1 MAAFCA
7 SRVAVPVVSAK
18 GGVVS
23 KQVRAGSGA
32 SVVRGLSVDKATCH
46 RPSVAIFRASAFR
59 VRATGASAMTCRGV
73 SPRASLRATLA
84 EPPTRFSRSQSS
96 AASAFHGVLVKS
108 QSVKVR
114 LRTQKG

>member
-32 SVVRGLSVDKATCH
+32 CVRGLSVDKATCH
-46 RPSVAIFRASAFR
+46 RPSVAIFRASAVR
-59 VRATGASAMTCRGV
+59 VRATGASPMTRCGV
-73 SPRASLRATLA
+73 SPRGFLLASLADR
-84 EPPTRFSRSQSS
+84 PTRFSRSQSS
-96 AASAFHGVLVKS
+96 AASAFHGVSVKS
-108 QSVKVR
+108 TSVKVR
-114 LRTQKG
+114 LRKKKG

>member
-32 SVVRGLSVDKATCH
+32 CVRGLSVDKATRHTAIGFDFPPPPSGSARPAH
-46 RPSVAIFRASAFR
+46 RR
-59 VRATGASAMTCRGV
+59 
-73 SPRASLRATLA
+73 
-84 EPPTRFSRSQSS
+84 
-96 AASAFHGVLVKS
+96 
-108 QSVKVR
+108 
-114 LRTQKG
+114 

>member
-32 SVVRGLSVDKATCH
+32 SPARGLSVDKATR
-46 RPSVAIFRASAFR
+46 RPSDAIFRASAFR
-59 VRATGASAMTCRGV
+59 VRASGAS
-73 SPRASLRATLA
+73 SPMR
-84 EPPTRFSRSQSS
+84 RSQSS
-96 AASAFHGVLVKS
+96 AASAFHGVSVKS

>member
-23 KQVRAGSGA
+23 KQVRAGSCA
-32 SVVRGLSVDKATCH
+32 SPTRGLSVDKATR
-46 RPSVAIFRASAFR
+46 RPSDAIFRASAFR

-84 EPPTRFSRSQSS
+84 DPPTRFSRSQSS
-96 AASAFHGVLVKS
+96 AASAFHGVSVKS

>member
-46 RPSVAIFRASAFR
+46 RP
-59 VRATGASAMTCRGV
+59 
-73 SPRASLRATLA
+73 
-84 EPPTRFSRSQSS
+84 
-96 AASAFHGVLVKS
+96 
-108 QSVKVR
+108 
-114 LRTQKG
+114 

>member
-32 SVVRGLSVDKATCH
+32 SVVRGLSVDKATRH
-46 RPSVAIFRASAFR
+46 TAIGFDF
-59 VRATGASAMTCRGV
+59 
-73 SPRASLRATLA
+73 P
-84 EPPTRFSRSQSS
+84 
-96 AASAFHGVLVKS
+96 
-108 QSVKVR
+108 R
-114 LRTQKG
+114 LRRPGPRDRRIADDAPRRFTPRVPPRHPR

>member
-46 RPSVAIFRASAFR
+46 RPSVAIFRLRRPGPRDRRIADDAPRRFTPR
-59 VRATGASAMTCRGV
+59 VP
-73 SPRASLRATLA
+73 PRHPR
-84 EPPTRFSRSQSS
+84 
-96 AASAFHGVLVKS
+96 
-108 QSVKVR
+108 
-114 LRTQKG
+114 

>member
-46 RPSVAIFRASAFR
+46 RPSVAIFRASAVR
-59 VRATGASAMTCRGV
+59 VRATGASPMTRRGV
-73 SPRASLRATLA
+73 
-84 EPPTRFSRSQSS
+84 
-96 AASAFHGVLVKS
+96 
-108 QSVKVR
+108 
-114 LRTQKG
+114 

>member
-46 RPSVAIFRASAFR
+46 RPSVAIFRASAVR
-59 VRATGASAMTCRGV
+59 VRATGASPMTRRGV
-73 SPRASLRATLA
+73 SPRAFLRATLA
-84 EPPTRFSRSQSS
+84 DPPTRFSRSQSS
-96 AASAFHGVLVKS
+96 AASAFHGVSVKS
-108 QSVKVR
+108 TSVKVS
-114 LRTQKG
+114 LRQKKG

>member
-46 RPSVAIFRASAFR
+46 RPSVAIFRASAS
-59 VRATGASAMTCRGV
+59 GSAR
-73 SPRASLRATLA
+73 PAHRR
-84 EPPTRFSRSQSS
+84 
-96 AASAFHGVLVKS
+96 
-108 QSVKVR
+108 
-114 LRTQKG
+114 